1 MSTSVIATI
10 ILLGVF
16 LGLLILR
23 VPVIYA
29 VGAAALS
36 TILYLGID
44 LMTMASI
51 MIKTINTYSLLC
63 IPLFILMG
71 EVMSA
76 GGISQRLIG
85 LADAL
90 VGWMRGGLA
99 MANCVASLFFG
110 GISGSSAADTAS
122 LGPIL
127 IPMMTKQGYDKDF
140 STCVTMASSVEG
152 ILIPPSQNM
161 VIFCLAAGAT
171 GVSVGKLFMAGY
183 LPGVLLAVTLM
194 IYSYIVSVK
203 RKYPVGSAFSIKR
216 LLHELANSI
225 WGLLTVLIVVVGVLL
240 GYFTATESAAAACV
254 WAIIVGMFIYKEL
267 TPKALWKCLGN
278 VIQTAGKIGIMMAV
292 CGVFSWLLTYLKIPA
307 QLANFLFSLTDSKL
321 LIMLLLNVMLL
332 IFGMFLDMASLL
344 LILTPIVLPIATQL
358 GISEIQLGIIMI
370 LNLGIGLVTPPVG
383 TTLYVGSAIT
393 GIKIEKLAKS
403 MIPFYIVMIIA
414 LLLVCWIPEL
424 STLLP
429 SLFYAK

>member
-140 STCVTMASSVEG
+140 STCVTRCELSRTFSSNLRRSH
-152 ILIPPSQNM
+152 ILRTSSRSRRLILSP
-161 VIFCLAAGAT
+161 
-171 GVSVGKLFMAGY
+171 
-183 LPGVLLAVTLM
+183 
-194 IYSYIVSVK
+194 IVSF
-203 RKYPVGSAFSIKR
+203 A
-216 LLHELANSI
+216 
-225 WGLLTVLIVVVGVLL
+225 
-240 GYFTATESAAAACV
+240 V
-254 WAIIVGMFIYKEL
+254 W
-267 TPKALWKCLGN
+267 
-278 VIQTAGKIGIMMAV
+278 
-292 CGVFSWLLTYLKIPA
+292 LKWTRTI
-307 QLANFLFSLTDSKL
+307 
-321 LIMLLLNVMLL
+321 
-332 IFGMFLDMASLL
+332 
-344 LILTPIVLPIATQL
+344 
-358 GISEIQLGIIMI
+358 
-370 LNLGIGLVTPPVG
+370 
-383 TTLYVGSAIT
+383 
-393 GIKIEKLAKS
+393 
-403 MIPFYIVMIIA
+403 
-414 LLLVCWIPEL
+414 
-424 STLLP
+424 
-429 SLFYAK
+429 